1 MTPTLVGL
9 LGLAGLFGLLAL
21 RMPVGI
27 AMAVVGTIGFG
38 VLNSWPAAMAQLGRE
53 PFVIASSYELIVIPL
68 FVLMGNFASI
78 SGMSRDLYQAAYAWF
93 GFWMVQ
99 T

>member
-27 AMAVVGTIGFG
+27 AMAVVGTNGFG
-38 VLNSWPAAMAQLGRE
+38 VLNLS
-53 PFVIASSYELIVIPL
+53 LIHI
-68 FVLMGNFASI
+68 
-78 SGMSRDLYQAAYAWF
+78 
-93 GFWMVQ
+93 
-99 T
+99 